1 MEAGKVLLGTLAGVA
16 IGAIVG
22 VLLAPDKG
30 SETRRRISEK
40 GTGYADGLRN
50 KVEGLKDKYN
60 TLVDDVTSK
69 LESFNGDGAESRGN
83 GQARTASA
91 GAGATGGSMGGS
103 TGSDGTNR

>member
-30 SETRRRISEK
+30 SETRKKLSER
-40 GTGYADGLRN
+40 GTDYADGLRN

-60 TLVDDVTSK
+60 NIVDDVTSK
-69 LESFNGDGAESRGN
+69 LESFGADSTETRGN
-83 GQARTASA
+83 GQGRTAT
-91 GAGATGGSMGGS
+91 AGATGSATGTS
-103 TGSDGTNR
+103 TGSTSR

>member
-30 SETRRRISEK
+30 SETRRKLSEK

-60 TLVDDVTSK
+60 TIVDDVTSK
-69 LESFNGDGAESRGN
+69 LESFSGEGSERGN
-83 GQARTASA
+83 GQARTATA

-103 TGSDGTNR
+103 TGSTGGSR